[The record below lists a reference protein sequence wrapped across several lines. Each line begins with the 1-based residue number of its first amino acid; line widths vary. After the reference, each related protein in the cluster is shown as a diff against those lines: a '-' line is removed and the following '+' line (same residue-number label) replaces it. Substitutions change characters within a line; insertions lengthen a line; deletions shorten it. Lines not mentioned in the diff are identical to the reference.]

1 MDKNS
6 IRNRRIMMN
15 KFINKYFVTI
25 TLTLL
30 AILNL
35 LSNWGSLEYRITIV
49 ILNVVCGLAMEYLVI
64 VELTKIIIFGKV
76 VLL

>member
-1 MDKNS
+1 
-6 IRNRRIMMN
+6 MN